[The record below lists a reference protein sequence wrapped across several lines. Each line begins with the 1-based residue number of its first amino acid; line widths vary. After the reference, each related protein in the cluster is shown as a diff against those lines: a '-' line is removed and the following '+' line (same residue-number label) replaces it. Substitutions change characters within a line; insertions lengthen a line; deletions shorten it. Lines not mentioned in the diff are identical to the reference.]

1 MGLFG
6 QSEPCAHKD
15 LGPATPAATALAPSS
30 NPRRFNFDMGV
41 PSPDTDCESLS
52 RRFTGGLDARHGQ
65 KRRRI
70 IALAGRGTY
79 SRGKDWFSDRR
90 RTMTKKEI
98 GAADIHQLDDAI
110 AWRHFWLANVA
121 VEADGRP
128 PVRGPRP
135 ELRPRKDSLSQ
146 RLQRLH
152 HMRAIL
158 GRPRH

>member
-1 MGLFG
+1 M
-6 QSEPCAHKD
+6 SD
-15 LGPATPAATALAPSS
+15 
-30 NPRRFNFDMGV
+30 

-52 RRFTGGLDARHGQ
+52 RRLTGGLDIGHGQ

-70 IALAGRGTY
+70 IALAGWGTY
-79 SRGKDWFSDRR
+79 SPGKDWFSDRR

-98 GAADIHQLDDAI
+98 GAADIHQRDDAI

-128 PVRGPRP
+128 PVRAPRP
-135 ELRPRKDSLSQ
+135 ELRPRKDSLSR

-158 GRPRH
+158 GGPRH